1 MLTFKLTPPGV
12 RPAGFRHKKGHPH
25 MREIDIDQIASALE
39 DGACVIDVRETG
51 EYSAGH
57 VPGAVN
63 IPMGHLTSRLGEL
76 DRGAPVHLVCAS
88 GNRST
93 AMADV
98 LIAQGFDA
106 VNVLGGTDAWIRSG
120 RPVVTGAETDAQR

>member
-1 MLTFKLTPPGV
+1 
-12 RPAGFRHKKGHPH
+12 

-39 DGACVIDVRETG
+39 DGAFVIDVRETG

-63 IPMGHLTSRLGEL
+63 IPMGRLTSRLGEL

-98 LIAQGFDA
+98 LVAQGLEA

-120 RPVVTGAETDAQR
+120 RPVVTGADTGAPR